1 MTRSLPFP
9 DSTFIT
15 RVVLENYK
23 SIEYCDVRLGPLT
36 YLVGPNGSGKSNFL
50 DALRFISDVFRTNL
64 DTAIRDRGGLG
75 QMRRRPRA
83 GRGRPLNVRICLEF
97 NLPTL
102 TGPKRGKYDIKLGSA
117 SDGEH
122 KILAEYCELNGAGG
136 QREWLRFS
144 RDKVEWSDDGQSRT
158 SPAIP
163 GDSQLRLYLTR
174 DMFVLWMVLRAIR
187 VHNIDPAQI
196 REPQPPDEGDRLSD
210 SATNLPSVIGRL
222 SRVAPATVARI
233 QEYLQAIVPGL
244 EGFRRRSVGARE
256 TLSFTLRTADDP
268 RRPQEFWAPS
278 MSHGTIRALAL
289 LVAVFAEVH
298 ADITTT
304 RLVGIEEPELGLHPA
319 ASGTVRDAL
328 EEASESTQIIVT
340 SHSPDLLD
348 SNAIDPNNIR
358 AVTMDHGA
366 TRIGPLDDISLSV
379 LRDRLFTAGE
389 LLRLNQLTPSSN
401 GSMESAAL
409 RAEESAAPSVG

>member
-1 MTRSLPFP
+1 
-9 DSTFIT
+9 
-15 RVVLENYK
+15 
-23 SIEYCDVRLGPLT
+23 
-36 YLVGPNGSGKSNFL
+36 
-50 DALRFISDVFRTNL
+50 
-64 DTAIRDRGGLG
+64 
-75 QMRRRPRA
+75 
-83 GRGRPLNVRICLEF
+83 
-97 NLPTL
+97 
-102 TGPKRGKYDIKLGSA
+102 
-117 SDGEH
+117 
-122 KILAEYCELNGAGG
+122 
-136 QREWLRFS
+136 
-144 RDKVEWSDDGQSRT
+144 
-158 SPAIP
+158 
-163 GDSQLRLYLTR
+163 
-174 DMFVLWMVLRAIR
+174 
-187 VHNIDPAQI
+187 
-196 REPQPPDEGDRLSD
+196 
-210 SATNLPSVIGRL
+210 
-222 SRVAPATVARI
+222 
-233 QEYLQAIVPGL
+233 
-244 EGFRRRSVGARE
+244 
-256 TLSFTLRTADDP
+256 
-268 RRPQEFWAPS
+268 